1 MAVTGRPDR
10 IMVPRVCA
18 LVAALAVV
26 VGGGTSCSSPS
37 ASGALASP
45 FDASSPWRQVIP
57 ADARVDPNSA
67 AMIASVQPTAALH
80 ANLVAYGIPIYAAG
94 TDTPTYTVA
103 CTRVDYGLCP
113 FAGWPVA
120 IPDGAEPNTGSDG
133 VLVSVQESSGIIFEF
148 WRAVRDGETWTTAF
162 GAVNS
167 LHGSGWGG
175 AATGSGASRL
185 AGVVRVAEIA
195 DGEIPHALALQSNNA
210 CPTFRAPAL
219 KSDGTSTRAD
229 CIPEGA
235 RLQLDPELDL
245 GSLDLRPGELAV
257 ARAMQR
263 YGGYLM
269 DVANTPLSVSFEREA
284 DPAADEVGQ
293 TYSDAGFR
301 WDYDAMENVPWD
313 KLRVLK

>member
-1 MAVTGRPDR
+1 MAGWASGR
-10 IMVPRVCA
+10 IMARRTR
-18 LVAALAVV
+18 ALAAILAVITL
-26 VGGGTSCSSPS
+26 GGASCSFLSRP
-37 ASGALASP
+37 GAFARP
-45 FDASSPWRQVIP
+45 FDASSPWRQAIP

-67 AMIASVQPTAALH
+67 SMIASVQPTPALN

-94 TDTPTYTVA
+94 TDTTTYTVP
-103 CTRVDYGLCP
+103 CTRVDYGICP
-113 FAGWPVA
+113 FAGWPVT

-133 VLVSVQESSGIIFEF
+133 VLVSVQEASGIIFEF
-148 WRAVRDGETWTTAF
+148 WRAARDGDTWTTAF

-245 GSLDLRPGELAV
+245 SSLNLRPGELAV

-263 YGGYLM
+263 YGGFLM
-269 DVANTPLSVSFEREA
+269 DVAKTPLSVSFEREG
-284 DPAADEVGQ
+284 DPAAGEVGQ
-293 TYSDAGFR
+293 TYSGAGFR

>member
-1 MAVTGRPDR
+1 MGRVDRAVVHR
-10 IMVPRVCA
+10 ICA
-18 LVAALAVV
+18 LVAAQAVV
-26 VGGGTSCSSPS
+26 VGAGTSCSSPS
-37 ASGALASP
+37 PIGALASP
-45 FDASSPWRQVIP
+45 FAVSSPWRQTIP
-57 ADARVDPNSA
+57 ADAHVDPNSA
-67 AMIASVQPTAALH
+67 AMIAAVQSAPAMN
-80 ANLVAYGIPIYAAG
+80 ANLVAYGIPIYAADA
-94 TDTPTYTVA
+94 DTPTYTVA
-103 CTRVDYGLCP
+103 CTRADYGICP

-148 WRAVRDGETWTTAF
+148 WRAARDGDTWTSAF

-185 AGVVRVAEIA
+185 GGVVRVAEIA

-219 KSDGTSTRAD
+219 KSDGNSTRAD

-245 GSLDLRPGELAV
+245 GSLNLRPGELAV

-284 DPAADEVGQ
+284 GTAAGEVGQ

-313 KLRVLK
+313 KLRVLE

>member
-1 MAVTGRPDR
+1 MGRLGR
-10 IMVPRVCA
+10 MVA
-18 LVAALAVV
+18 GTSAAMIVASSVM
-26 VGGGTSCSSPS
+26 SCSSSPPPGS
-37 ASGALASP
+37 ETLTSP
-45 FDASSPWRQVIP
+45 FAASSPWRQTIP
-57 ADARVDPNSA
+57 SDAAVDRNSE
-67 AMIASVQPTAALH
+67 AMIRSVQGDHALH
-80 ANLVAYGIPIYAAG
+80 ANLMNYGIPIYTANK
-94 TDTPTYTVA
+94 DTPTHTVT
-103 CTRVDYGLCP
+103 CSRTDYGICP

-120 IPDGAEPNTGSDG
+120 IPDGAEPNSGSDG
-133 VLVSVQESSGIIFEF
+133 VLVTVQEDSGIIFEF
-148 WRAVRDGETWTTAF
+148 WQATHDGEKWTTAF
-162 GAVNS
+162 AAVNS

-185 AGVVRVAEIA
+185 AGVVRIGEIEA
-195 DGEIPHALALQSNNA
+195 GEIPHALALQSNNA

-219 KSDGTSTRAD
+219 KSDGTSDRQD

-235 RLQLDPELDL
+235 RLQLDP
-245 GSLDLRPGELAV
+245 SLDLNALNLKPGELAV

-269 DVANTPLSVSFEREA
+269 DVADAPLSVSFELDRSTPGEL
-284 DPAADEVGQ
+284 GK